1 MLIYEKD
8 NALKFILGK
17 GVQENLDLNA
27 PDITLTKE
35 SGKVEI
41 LIGDKT
47 IDTNGALEV
56 TPATA
61 NITAGGDAVEL
72 TASNVTGALKCNKKA
87 EGSTS
92 TGLTRTISGNKIT
105 VTATANATAGTWIYT
120 VSDDNDSVDVT
131 FNVTAASEPSG
142 D

>member
-8 NALKFILGK
+8 GALKFILEQGA
-17 GVQENLDLNA
+17 QENLDLSS

-41 LIGDKT
+41 LIGSKV

-56 TPATA
+56 TPTTA
-61 NITAGGDAVEL
+61 NITAGGSTVKL
-72 TASNVTGALKCNKKA
+72 IASNVTGTLKCNKKA
-87 EGSTS
+87 EGSTCI
-92 TGLTRTISGNKIT
+92 GLTKTISGNEIT

-131 FNVTAASEPSG
+131 FTVTAASEP
-142 D
+142 

>member
-8 NALKFILGK
+8 GALKFILEQGA
-17 GVQENLDLNA
+17 QENLDLSS

-41 LIGDKT
+41 LIGNKALD
-47 IDTNGALEV
+47 INGALKV
-56 TPATA
+56 TPTTA
-61 NITAGGDAVEL
+61 NITAGGSTVKL
-72 TASNVTGALKCNKKA
+72 TASNVTGTLKCIKKA

-92 TGLTRTISGNKIT
+92 TGLTKTISGNEIT

-131 FNVTAASEPSG
+131 FTVTAAAET
-142 D
+142 

>member
-8 NALKFILGK
+8 GALMFILEQGA
-17 GVQENLDLNA
+17 QENLDLSN

-41 LIGDKT
+41 LIGSKA

-56 TPATA
+56 TPTTADITIGGSPVQITA
-61 NITAGGDAVEL
+61 N
-72 TASNVTGALKCNKKA
+72 NVKGKLKCIKKE

-92 TGLTRTISGNKIT
+92 VGLKKTISGNEIT
-105 VTATANATAGTWIYT
+105 VTAPVDATTGVYIYT

-131 FNVTAASEPSG
+131 FTVTAASEP
-142 D
+142 

>member
-8 NALKFILGK
+8 GALKFILEQGA
-17 GVQENLDLNA
+17 QENLDLSS

-41 LIGDKT
+41 LIGNKAL
-47 IDTNGALEV
+47 DTNGALEV
-56 TPATA
+56 TPTIA
-61 NITAGGDAVEL
+61 NITAGGSTVKL
-72 TASNVTGALKCNKKA
+72 TASNVTGTLKCIKKA

-92 TGLTRTISGNKIT
+92 TGLTKTISGNEIT
-105 VTATANATAGTWIYT
+105 VTATANAIAGTWIYT

-131 FNVTAASEPSG
+131 FTVTAAAET
-142 D
+142 

>member
-8 NALKFILGK
+8 GALKFILEQGA
-17 GVQENLDLNA
+17 QENLDLSN
-27 PDITLTKE
+27 PDITITKE

-41 LIGDKT
+41 LIGNKAL
-47 IDTNGALEV
+47 DTNGSLEV
-56 TPATA
+56 TPTTA
-61 NITAGGDAVEL
+61 NITAGGSTVKL
-72 TASNVTGALKCNKKA
+72 TASNVTGTLKCVKKA

-92 TGLTRTISGNKIT
+92 TGLSRTISGNEIT

-131 FNVTAASEPSG
+131 FTVTAASEP
-142 D
+142 

>member
-8 NALKFILGK
+8 GALKFILEQGA
-17 GVQENLDLNA
+17 QENLDLSS

-41 LIGDKT
+41 LIGNKAL
-47 IDTNGALEV
+47 DTNGALEV
-56 TPATA
+56 TPTTA
-61 NITAGGDAVEL
+61 NITAGGSTVKL
-72 TASNVTGALKCNKKA
+72 TASNVTGTLKCNKKA

-92 TGLTRTISGNKIT
+92 TGLTGTISGNEIT

-131 FNVTAASEPSG
+131 FTVTAASEP
-142 D
+142 

>member
-8 NALKFILGK
+8 GALMFILEQGA
-17 GVQENLDLNA
+17 QENLDLSN

-41 LIGDKT
+41 LIGNKA

-56 TPATA
+56 TPTTA
-61 NITAGGDAVEL
+61 NITAGGSTVKL
-72 TASNVTGALKCNKKA
+72 TASNVTGTLKCNKKA

-92 TGLTRTISGNKIT
+92 TGLTKTISGNEIT

-131 FNVTAASEPSG
+131 FTVTAASEP
-142 D
+142 

>member
-8 NALKFILGK
+8 GALMFILEQGA
-17 GVQENLDLNA
+17 QENLNLSN

-41 LIGDKT
+41 LIGNKAL
-47 IDTNGALEV
+47 DTNGALKV
-56 TPATA
+56 TPTTA
-61 NITAGGDAVEL
+61 NITAGGSTVKL
-72 TASNVTGALKCNKKA
+72 TASNVTGTLKCIKKA

-92 TGLTRTISGNKIT
+92 TGLTKTISGNEIT

-131 FNVTAASEPSG
+131 FTVTAASEP
-142 D
+142 

>member
-8 NALKFILGK
+8 GALMFILEQGA
-17 GVQENLDLNA
+17 QENLDLSS

-41 LIGDKT
+41 LIGSKA
-47 IDTNGALEV
+47 IDTNGALKV
-56 TPATA
+56 TPTTA
-61 NITAGGDAVEL
+61 NITAGGSTVKL
-72 TASNVTGALKCNKKA
+72 TASNVTGTLKCIKKA

-92 TGLTRTISGNKIT
+92 TGLTKTISGNEIT

-131 FNVTAASEPSG
+131 FTVTAAPEP
-142 D
+142 